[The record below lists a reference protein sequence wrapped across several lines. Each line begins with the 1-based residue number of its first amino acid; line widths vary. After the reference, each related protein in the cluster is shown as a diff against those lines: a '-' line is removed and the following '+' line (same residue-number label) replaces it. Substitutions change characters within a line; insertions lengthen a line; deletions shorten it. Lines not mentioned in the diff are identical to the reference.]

1 MQGPYKVTYTS
12 LKCHIAERVATS
24 QPKKGAFF
32 QNSKSGFKS
41 DLCTSFSS
49 NRLKNVF
56 LKENLPP
63 GFVLQMPFYFFAG
76 FFEFWPNSLPM
87 ILNDFP
93 SSTLWQVEARSLW
106 ILAFIFLVR
115 SLLKLADSC
124 KPFALG
130 FFFRF
135 FSTCFFCWTFSCFF
149 FFATLSGTLDFT
161 FNFPWAIGD

>member
-1 MQGPYKVTYTS
+1 MQGPYKVTYNIY
-12 LKCHIAERVATS
+12 LAEMSHRRESS

-93 SSTLWQVEARSLW
+93 SSTL
-106 ILAFIFLVR
+106 
-115 SLLKLADSC
+115 
-124 KPFALG
+124 
-130 FFFRF
+130 
-135 FSTCFFCWTFSCFF
+135 
-149 FFATLSGTLDFT
+149 
-161 FNFPWAIGD
+161 